1 MVEKMTK
8 YSFIL
13 LDEETEGF
21 LLQLQE
27 LGVVDITRS
36 RKPIDE
42 DSAAML
48 EKAGAEKRALTIL
61 RKTDFKEDPDREA
74 IKAAAGTAECRGD
87 YSTEAI
93 EAEARLKDLQTA
105 LYNARKTAKAKQ
117 WLPHWHWRRVSAHW
131 HIADAALS
139 KPMHNCNKCSPDM
152 VPLMQMPVKRFTTR
166 HDCYRHLP
174 RMRQCAA
181 MWKYWNVRHRNRR
194 RPTCFATLPCGM
206 QQRATQ
212 PRPKSGCKRHTT

>member
-27 LGVVDITRS
+27 LGVVDITRA

-74 IKAAAGTAECRGD
+74 IEAAAGTAKCRGD

-93 EAEARLKDLQTA
+93 ETEARLKDLQTA
-105 LYNARKTAKAKQ
+105 LYNARKTAKASGGKAKDFPPQ
-117 WLPHWHWRRVSAHW
+117 RRSTSSRPNFRPH
-131 HIADAALS
+131 
-139 KPMHNCNKCSPDM
+139 
-152 VPLMQMPVKRFTTR
+152 F
-166 HDCYRHLP
+166 
-174 RMRQCAA
+174 
-181 MWKYWNVRHRNRR
+181 
-194 RPTCFATLPCGM
+194 
-206 QQRATQ
+206 
-212 PRPKSGCKRHTT
+212 